1 MMATEKRD
9 FTKTSPRD
17 LLAEIRA
24 LRRAFN
30 KDIYNAAKVIPE
42 REVRYLVDMYYTA
55 QQMRIA
61 VEGKLRSIDEK
72 PNEMLVLF
80 LDMFEEVEKDIQ
92 AALDV
97 YTHNSAVGNSF
108 RRVKGIGPVLTAAWL
123 AHVNVHIAGNC
134 SKVLSF
140 GGYNPN
146 MVWGKG
152 EKRPYNADLK
162 LVFNKMGR
170 AFVFLSNRN
179 SYFGQRYK
187 ENKKLVEKRN
197 EAGMFAE
204 RCAELL
210 RTRNYRTD
218 TNAYKCYKEGKYPPA
233 HVSASARLKT
243 VALCVGV
250 LHREHFRVVFGD
262 YPVDPYLVAFPDATP
277 NKYGDNPVSTLIGQ
291 TRHHN
296 IIDIEDVIKWEA
308 TAPKSTKITA
318 TEAEDANI
326 SDNPNVHRLGLDPD
340 EVKARKEEGDNTLED
355 DVE

>member
-1 MMATEKRD
+1 MVPSIDLKKA
-9 FTKTSPRD
+9 SPKEI
-17 LLAEIRA
+17 LTEIRA

-30 KDIYNAAKVIPE
+30 KDIRDAAKIIPE

-61 VEGKLRSIDEK
+61 VESKLRSIGEE
-72 PNEMLVLF
+72 PNMMLGLF

-97 YTHNSAVGNSF
+97 YTHNNPVGASF
-108 RRVKGIGPVLTAAWL
+108 RRVKGIGPVLTAGWL
-123 AHVNVHIAGNC
+123 AHVNVHIADNC

-162 LVFNKMGR
+162 LIFNKLGR

-179 SYFGQRYK
+179 SFFGQKYK
-187 ENKKLVEKRN
+187 ENKKLIEQRN
-197 EAGMFAE
+197 ADGKFAD

-210 RTRNYRTD
+210 RTRKYRTD
-218 TNAYKCYKEGKYPPA
+218 TNAFKCYSEGKYPPA

-250 LHREHFRVVFGD
+250 LHREHFRVIHGA
-262 YPVDPYLVAFPDATP
+262 YPVNPFLVAFPDATP
-277 NKYGDNPVSTLIGQ
+277 NKYNDDPSTKLLPA
-291 TRHHN
+291 HHN
-296 IIDIEDVIKWEA
+296 LIDIEDVVRWEA
-308 TAPKSTKITA
+308 SAPKSTKIA
-318 TEAEDANI
+318 ETEAEDANI
-326 SDNPNVHRLGLDPD
+326 SDDPD
-340 EVKARKEEGDNTLED
+340 LFKKTIKDTGEEDESEND
-355 DVE
+355 